1 MKQLLSILF
10 FLFVFSMNAQEK
22 SKLIPYKIGV
32 LYNFGNEENFLFNDK
47 DYYYITNTIKAQLFY
62 KLTQFNNFKVDLIF
76 QPQIQFL
83 KHQLLNIHFVRPEE
97 ENYLQK
103 RETYAL
109 LKNMNLYS
117 FETALSIRRAL
128 LKKLNIQFSV
138 GLGLSYIDTPTERLA
153 KGFTFIENF
162 SLGFNYKT
170 SAKTNLYLGSNF
182 GHVSNF
188 NFANPNSGYNI
199 LGLEVGVAYQLK

>member
-1 MKQLLSILF
+1 MKRLLSVLF

-32 LYNFGNEENFLFNDK
+32 LYNYGNEKNFLFNDK
-47 DYYYITNTIKAQLFY
+47 DYYYKTNTIKVQLFY
-62 KLTQFNNFKVDLIF
+62 KLTQFNNFKIDLIF
-76 QPQIQFL
+76 QPQVQFL

-103 RETYAL
+103 RETYTQ

-117 FETALSIRRAL
+117 FETALSIRREVFT
-128 LKKLNIQFSV
+128 KLDLQFSI
-138 GLGLSYIDTPTERLA
+138 GLGLSYIDTQTERLA

-162 SLGFNYKT
+162 SLGFHYKT
-170 SAKTNLYLGSNF
+170 TTKSSVYLGTNF
-182 GHVSNF
+182 GHVSNL
-188 NFANPNSGYNI
+188 NFSKPNSGYDV
-199 LGLEVGVAYQLK
+199 LGIEVGITYQLQ